1 MIKHTDRSLSP
12 VLAYYMLSIDSYIYH
27 VHKNVS
33 LYETSINQHTF

>member
-1 MIKHTDRSLSP
+1 MMIKHTDRSLSP

-27 VHKNVS
+27 KNVP